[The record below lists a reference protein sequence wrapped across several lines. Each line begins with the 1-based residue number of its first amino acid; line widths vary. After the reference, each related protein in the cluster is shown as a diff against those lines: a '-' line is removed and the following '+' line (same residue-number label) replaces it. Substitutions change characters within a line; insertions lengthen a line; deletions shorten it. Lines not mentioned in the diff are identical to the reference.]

1 MRLYDKKLS
10 KKDKKDF
17 HELMRHFQIQ
27 AQISKDKDAYY
38 VLKIYNDELTSLL
51 PKIKDKLGLKNG

>member
-1 MRLYDKKLS
+1 MRLYDKKIS
-10 KKDKKDF
+10 KKDKKNF

-38 VLKIYNDELTSLL
+38 VLKVYNDELTSLL
-51 PKIKDKLGLKNG
+51 PKIKETLNL